1 MSDSQ
6 KASEA
11 IKLTEEQKNEGYWVE
26 MSRDDVLVWHRNNQ
40 IAFLCC
46 SQDINQKVQDVV
58 ERRRRELKEV
68 EEKTGWKPNA

>member
-26 MSRDDVLVWHRNNQ
+26 MSRDDVLVWHHNNQ
-40 IAFLCC
+40 IAFLC
-46 SQDINQKVQDVV
+46 SSPDINQKVQDVV